1 MFSGYIFLGGVF
13 RLDWGSIICKSPE
26 LCTGR
31 KVLIIKIYTRSTPY
45 FLYNVTFDAPVF
57 FYSLLTKFNVVQ
69 GLSQRQ
75 RIPSVGV
82 YNQYV
87 KIFNLLFLFSSNY
100 GHILVIR
107 ALLVFVWFVFF
118 FLVFVGNP
126 KLVHPLH
133 VDWIQPEEEQYW
145 IS

>member
-1 MFSGYIFLGGVF
+1 MEIDGSHTNVGRGTGSFVPLLQVAFISNRTICFPDTYFWGAFFALTGGVLF
-13 RLDWGSIICKSPE
+13 EYLKVICKSPE

-45 FLYNVTFDAPVF
+45 FLCNVTFDAPVF

-82 YNQYV
+82 YNQNV
-87 KIFNLLFLFSSNY
+87 KFLIYFFYFLLTTAIFWLL
-100 GHILVIR
+100 GH
-107 ALLVFVWFVFF
+107 
-118 FLVFVGNP
+118 
-126 KLVHPLH
+126 
-133 VDWIQPEEEQYW
+133 Y
-145 IS
+145 